1 MGRLVRV
8 AVSIDEKLFKRFEEL
23 IEKRGY
29 VNRSEAIRDLIRAAL
44 IEESLKEDNFAFGT
58 ITLVYDHHQRELSE
72 KITDIE
78 HGYLDNIISTMH
90 IHIDHNH
97 CLEVIAVKGKVR
109 EIKELADKLLTL
121 KGVKHGKL
129 VFTGIEP

>member
-1 MGRLVRV
+1 MGRLVRF
-8 AVSIDEKLFKRFEEL
+8 AISLDEKLFKKFEDYL
-23 IEKRGY
+23 KDRGY
-29 VNRSEAIRDLIRAAL
+29 VSRSEAIRDFIRGAL
-44 IEESLKEDNFAFGT
+44 IEENLKEDNFAFGT

-72 KITDIE
+72 RITDIE

-97 CLEVIAVKGKVR
+97 CLEVIAVKGKVK

>member
-1 MGRLVRV
+1 MGRLVRFT
-8 AVSIDEKLFKRFEEL
+8 VSLDEKLFERFEKLMER
-23 IEKRGY
+23 KGY
-29 VNRSEAIRDLIRAAL
+29 LSRSEAIRDLIRGAL
-44 IEESLKEDNFAFGT
+44 IEESLEENRFAFGT
-58 ITLVYDHHQRELSE
+58 ITLVYDHHQKELVE

-78 HGYLDNIISTMH
+78 HGYLENIISTMH

-97 CLEVIAVKGKVR
+97 CMETIAVKGEARK
-109 EIKELADKLLTL
+109 IKELADKLLSL